1 MDSHGSHYRTRRFV
15 GERQGSNATTRTR
28 EPDRRLAAPSASS
41 SSPCTDFS
49 AFSYGEAPDDR
60 NGRLL
65 YWPVFVP
72 PAPPAAVAGTQAATQ
87 TGSLRFAGGTN
98 NNVSGG
104 GQYPSATMSRLQVL
118 ADRAFELDS
127 HSTGPGPSF
136 VIEAQEP
143 ERTDEPRTR
152 AAAAAAASRYRHNS
166 RLMAVL
172 LMDDRV
178 VEGPALQDWSK
189 VYRKRLQ
196 QRMRI
201 EEQLHAMREETRV
214 MQAAQAAKRR
224 QLLKDSE
231 KFRADLLKCYQ
242 KEHLLQVART
252 MKVQGRT
259 GQSTV
264 PSNCKTAFRLKC
276 VR

>member
-1 MDSHGSHYRTRRFV
+1 
-15 GERQGSNATTRTR
+15 
-28 EPDRRLAAPSASS
+28 
-41 SSPCTDFS
+41 
-49 AFSYGEAPDDR
+49 
-60 NGRLL
+60 
-65 YWPVFVP
+65 
-72 PAPPAAVAGTQAATQ
+72 
-87 TGSLRFAGGTN
+87 
-98 NNVSGG
+98 
-104 GQYPSATMSRLQVL
+104 MSRLQVL

-172 LMDDRV
+172 LMDDR
-178 VEGPALQDWSK
+178 DWSK

-201 EEQLHAMREETRV
+201 EEQLRAMREETRV

-252 MKVQGRT
+252 MKVQGRA

>member
-15 GERQGSNATTRTR
+15 AERQGSGNTTRTR
-28 EPDRRLAAPSASS
+28 ESDRRHAASSVSS
-41 SSPCTDFS
+41 SSSQPDFS
-49 AFSYGEAPDDR
+49 AFSYDEAPDDR
-60 NGRLL
+60 NGRLY

-72 PAPPAAVAGTQAATQ
+72 PALPVATQ
-87 TGSLRFAGGTN
+87 TGSLRFAGGSTGI
-98 NNVSGG
+98 SGG
-104 GQYPSATMSRLQVL
+104 GQFPSATMSRLQVL

-172 LMDDRV
+172 LMDDRL
-178 VEGPALQDWSK
+178 VEGHAFQDWSK

-196 QRMRI
+196 QRMRL
-201 EEQLHAMREETRV
+201 EQQLQAMREETRV
-214 MQAAQAAKRR
+214 MQATQDAKRR
-224 QLLKDSE
+224 QLLRDAE
-231 KFRADLLKCYQ
+231 RFRADLLKCGQ
-242 KEHLLQVART
+242 KEHLQEVART
-252 MKVQGRT
+252 MKVRA
-259 GQSTV
+259 GQSTM